1 MIPRITFLLIAVFWI
16 TMNVLLWRM
25 EYDSHGAGI
34 RVPSALVWQKILTAP
49 DISSLNVFQG
59 GQRTGFCEFSTSV
72 EQEMATIDESSP
84 MPKTLNS
91 HAGYQ
96 IRFNGNVGLGDFTN
110 RLTFNGQVE
119 FSRRREWR
127 QLDLKLSSHFATIEI
142 HSVSNEQNVHLKIT
156 NDGVTTERVISF
168 DDLHDPNAL
177 WDAFTGN
184 LGNEWIAGLD
194 LPFLPQTPTLFT
206 QNIRWEAHRSLLII
220 GQESV
225 PVYRLETRVLDR
237 PIIIYIS
244 TLGEILRIEL
254 PGGVTASFDQLGT
267 P

>member
-1 MIPRITFLLIAVFWI
+1 MIPRIIFLLIAVFWI

-49 DISSLNVFQG
+49 DISSMNVFQG

-72 EQEMATIDESSP
+72 EQEMATIDENSP
-84 MPKTLNS
+84 VPKTLNS
-91 HAGYQ
+91 RAGYQ

-142 HSVSNEQNVHLKIT
+142 HSVASKQNVHLKIT

-177 WDAFTGN
+177 WDAFAGN
-184 LGNEWIAGLD
+184 SGGEWIADLD
-194 LPFLPQTPTLFT
+194 LPFIPQTTTLFE
-206 QNIRWEAHRSLLII
+206 QNFHWEARRSLLTV

-225 PVYRLETRVLDR
+225 PVYRLQTRVLDR
-237 PIIIYIS
+237 PIVVYVS

-254 PGGVTASFDQLGT
+254 PGGVTAAFDQLGT